1 MANSMIS
8 RTGAGTVLFVIFFR
22 ELITSSWAV
31 ARAAF
36 ARVPET
42 RSAIVAVPVTLK
54 TDLGIATLANMITL
68 TPGTC
73 SLHVSD
79 DRQWIYVHA
88 LDAPDPESVV
98 SAIVSTFEDRIRKM
112 EP

>member
-1 MANSMIS
+1 MANSLVS
-8 RTGAGTVLFVIFFR
+8 RIAAGSELFIVFFR

-36 ARVPET
+36 ARDPAT
-42 RSAIVAVPVTLK
+42 RSAIVAVPITLK

-79 DRQWIYVHA
+79 DRKWIYVHA
-88 LDAPDPESVV
+88 LDAPDPEGLV
-98 SAIVSTFEDRIRKM
+98 SGIVSTFEARIRRV
-112 EP
+112 EL

>member
-8 RTGAGTVLFVIFFR
+8 RTGAGMVLSVVFCR
-22 ELITSSWAV
+22 ELITSSYAV

-36 ARVPET
+36 ARVPQT

-54 TDLGIATLANMITL
+54 TDLGIATLANMVTL

-79 DRQWIYVHA
+79 DRKWLYVHA
-88 LDAPDPESVV
+88 LDAPDPQSVV
-98 SAIVSTFEDRIRKM
+98 SSIVSTFEDRIRKM

>member
-1 MANSMIS
+1 MANSLTS
-8 RTGAGTVLFVIFFR
+8 RTVAGSELFIVFFR
-22 ELITSSWAV
+22 ELMISSLAV

-36 ARVPET
+36 ARNPAT

-54 TDLGIATLANMITL
+54 TDLGITTLANMITL

-79 DRQWIYVHA
+79 DRNWIYVHA
-88 LDAPDPESVV
+88 LDAPDTEGVV
-98 SAIVSTFEDRIRKM
+98 RGIVSTFEQRIRRV

>member
-1 MANSMIS
+1 MANSMVS
-8 RTGAGTVLFVIFFR
+8 RTGAGAVLLAVFFR
-22 ELITSSWAV
+22 ELVTSSWAV

-36 ARVPET
+36 ARAPET

-79 DRQWIYVHA
+79 DRKWIYVHA

-98 SAIVSTFEDRIRKM
+98 RGIVSTFEDRIRKM